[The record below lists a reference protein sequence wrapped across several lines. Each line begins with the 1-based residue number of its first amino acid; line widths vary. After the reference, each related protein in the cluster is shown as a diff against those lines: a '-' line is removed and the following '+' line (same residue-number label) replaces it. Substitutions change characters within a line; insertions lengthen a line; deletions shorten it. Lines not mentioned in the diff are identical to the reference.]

1 VWVSEL
7 LSVDVTFK
15 VLAKPP
21 TTKEKIT
28 KKLTNGFKIE

>member
-15 VLAKPP
+15 VFSKPP
-21 TTKEKIT
+21 PTKEKKNH
-28 KKLTNGFKIE
+28 KKIDEWIQD